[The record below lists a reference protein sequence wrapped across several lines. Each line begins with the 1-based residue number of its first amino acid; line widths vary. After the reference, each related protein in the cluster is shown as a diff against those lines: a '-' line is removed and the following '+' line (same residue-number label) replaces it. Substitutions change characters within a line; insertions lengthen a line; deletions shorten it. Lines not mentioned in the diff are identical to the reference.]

1 MNYVTIITNDYDLK
15 ISVLVV
21 GSFWTVKNKSLIKTI
36 VMKNLKV

>member
-21 GSFWTVKNKSLIKTI
+21 GSFWTVKNESLIKTI

>member
-15 ISVLVV
+15 IIVLVV